1 MDRKKYYIDNLQ
13 KIKINSLNYYHQ
25 NKEKIKARQNA
36 YYKEVYYKENLD
48 KFKIKNSNYYKK
60 NKFIGNFNDRNIE
73 INKNIIVT
81 F

>member
-1 MDRKKYYIDNLQ
+1 MKKYYIDNLQ
-13 KIKINSLNYYHQ
+13 KIKTNSLNYYHQ

-36 YYKEVYYKENLD
+36 YFKEVYYKENLE
-48 KFKIKNSNYYKK
+48 KFKIKNSDYHKK
-60 NKFIGNFNDRNIE
+60 KKLIERLINRNIE